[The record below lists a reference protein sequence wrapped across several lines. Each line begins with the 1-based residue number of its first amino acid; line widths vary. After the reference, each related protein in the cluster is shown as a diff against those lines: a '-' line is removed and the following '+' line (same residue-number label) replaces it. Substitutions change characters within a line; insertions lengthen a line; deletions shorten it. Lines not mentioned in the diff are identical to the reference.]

1 MFCSKCYCHDDAIS
15 SRVVFGLLTLKYFQL
30 LLLILILTHY
40 SCFLKIEMRTLIN
53 TFSIFLLKKDLN
65 LQCMIV
71 QKCKIKLFK
80 VFVIEHF
87 LSLQLE
93 RYLLFPIFW
102 IHYILIAVN
111 LVFLYFQLAINLI
124 ITINPLTEIVYKA
137 NGLQS

>member
-1 MFCSKCYCHDDAIS
+1 
-15 SRVVFGLLTLKYFQL
+15 
-30 LLLILILTHY
+30 
-40 SCFLKIEMRTLIN
+40 
-53 TFSIFLLKKDLN
+53 
-65 LQCMIV
+65 MIV

-111 LVFLYFQLAINLI
+111 LVFLYFQLVTNLI